1 MTIGE
6 IQLDLVINNTIGKQV
21 QDAADKAKKPAEAAF
36 SAVGEVI
43 SSAVSKPME
52 AAQASVKKSLDGIGK
67 QVEETKK
74 KFKGI
79 DNMSSKELHELN
91 PEFRK
96 SPKDIGETTMAWK
109 KSPELQ
115 QSGNQEN
122 AAADMGP
129 IFKAAEDPV
138 KRLRQKINNIQDEI
152 NIATKK
158 LQDQR
163 AIMASMSDEDMA
175 SGKFDAVNEKII
187 SIEGRL
193 IRLKDQADSAKAKL
207 DKALDSSAAAKKTA
221 DAVDA
226 AKNKVSEAAN
236 QQKAAL
242 EKPAAAAER
251 AHAKIGS
258 SASKAAKMVKSA
270 FKAATSG
277 IGSAFKKAGSAVG
290 KQLGGIQKK
299 AHGLSKSVKSA
310 FKSAFLM
317 AGLYAAFRGIKSL
330 IGGAVGQN
338 EEFAKSLNLIKANLL
353 TAFTPIMQVIQP
365 ALNTLAG
372 GFAAISKQIATATAG
387 MFGKT
392 YAQATAATK
401 KMQGVTDEA
410 KKASGTLAGIDELN
424 TLDSG
429 ASDQDNGTDLG
440 ALDTAKYDDA
450 AGFGAKVTDML
461 SKLAAGIGPAIAG
474 ILGKISGAA
483 PQFAVAA
490 ATVVKSLLSGFNSN
504 FSKISESG
512 ISILKSLLAGLESV
526 LPELG
531 PFVTN
536 VIDLMLQAFLTYAPS
551 LFSMGVTL
559 LGDVIRGLADRMP
572 ELIPM
577 AKEAIRTIMDALT
590 KNLPLILQSGI
601 DILLALI
608 EGISDMLPEL
618 IPAAIDCILTLV
630 QGLLDNLP
638 QIIQAAIDLIVALAF
653 GLIDALP
660 ILMEKAPDIIQALVD
675 GLLDAIPMLIDAAV
689 ELLMKLVDYLI
700 DNLDLILTTGPKIMM
715 KLADSLIG
723 AIPKLFDAAMK
734 IPKAIAKK
742 IIETDWLEVG
752 KDIIRGIGDGLMN
765 GVKSIGDTI
774 KKVAGGIV
782 DGFKNFFG
790 IHSPS
795 RLFRDEIGENLALGI
810 GEGFTEEMGTV
821 ERMMGR
827 AMPDLTAA
835 VQAPTL
841 GITSGTRAG
850 YATTPAVVSQPQAA
864 GTNDTRAAQVLEL
877 LTRILEA
884 IEGIDPQLILEGK
897 LVGRLLNPYIKE
909 DDRRRGNSVVRVV

>member
-36 SAVGEVI
+36 SAVGDVI

-52 AAQASVKKSLDGIGK
+52 AAQASIKKSLDGIDK
-67 QVEETKK
+67 RVDETKK

-79 DNMSSKELHELN
+79 DNMSDAELHDLN

-115 QSGNQEN
+115 SNPKKQAPKIEVEE
-122 AAADMGP
+122 
-129 IFKAAEDPV
+129 IFSV
-138 KRLRQKINNIQDEI
+138 
-152 NIATKK
+152 
-158 LQDQR
+158 
-163 AIMASMSDEDMA
+163 AS
-175 SGKFDAVNEKII
+175 DAVGLLNQKLDITYTKLYEQEAKLKQLATLWNEAVYSDGAGSEAAVKYNAQ
-187 SIEGRL
+187 IESTKEKL
-193 IRLKDQADSAKAKL
+193 VSLQQTALSTQAKL
-207 DKALDSSAAAKKTA
+207 DKALDSSAVADKTA
-221 DAVDA
+221 VAIKAAQEKAAASVKAAQEKAAAAV
-226 AKNKVSEAAN
+226 EAAN
-236 QQKAAL
+236 
-242 EKPAAAAER
+242 
-251 AHAKIGS
+251 AKIKAS
-258 SASKAAKMVKSA
+258 SNKTAQKVKSA

-290 KQLGGIQKK
+290 KQLSGIQKK

-483 PQFAVAA
+483 PQFAAAA
-490 ATVVKSLLSGFNSN
+490 ATVVKSLLSGFNGN
-504 FSKISESG
+504 FSKITESG
-512 ISILKSLLAGLESV
+512 ISILNSLLSGLESV

-590 KNLPLILQSGI
+590 KNLPIILQSGI
-601 DILLALI
+601 DILLALA

-700 DNLDLILTTGPKIMM
+700 DNIDLILTTGPKIIM

-821 ERMMGR
+821 ERTMSR

-835 VQAPTL
+835 VQAPAL
-841 GITSGTRAG
+841 GITSGARAG
-850 YATTPAVVSQPQAA
+850 YATTPAAVSQASTTGA
-864 GTNDTRAAQVLEL
+864 NDARAAQVLEL

>member
-1 MTIGE
+1 MTVGE

-36 SAVGEVI
+36 SSVGEVI

-52 AAQASVKKSLDGIGK
+52 AAQASIKKSMDGIDK
-67 QVEETKK
+67 RVEETKK

-79 DNMSSKELHELN
+79 DNMSDAELHNLN
-91 PEFRK
+91 PEFRR
-96 SPKDIGETTMAWK
+96 SSKDIGDTTMAWK
-109 KSPELQ
+109 KSPALQTAPEKPAPKIGETFSVASDAVGLLNQKLDITYAQLGEQESKLKQLAKQYAEVTAEKGDGSGAAKAIESQITAVQAKLVSLQ
-115 QSGNQEN
+115 QT
-122 AAADMGP
+122 AMGT
-129 IFKAAEDPV
+129 
-138 KRLRQKINNIQDEI
+138 Q
-152 NIATKK
+152 
-158 LQDQR
+158 
-163 AIMASMSDEDMA
+163 
-175 SGKFDAVNEKII
+175 
-187 SIEGRL
+187 
-193 IRLKDQADSAKAKL
+193 AKL
-207 DKALDSSAAAKKTA
+207 DKALDSSAAADKTA
-221 DAVDA
+221 AAIKAAQEKAAAAV
-226 AKNKVSEAAN
+226 EAAN
-236 QQKAAL
+236 
-242 EKPAAAAER
+242 
-251 AHAKIGS
+251 AKIKAS
-258 SASKAAKMVKSA
+258 SNKTAQKVKGVFKSIASG
-270 FKAATSG
+270 T
-277 IGSAFKKAGSAVG
+277 GSAFKKAGSAVG

-330 IGGAVGQN
+330 IGSAVGQN

-353 TAFTPIMQVIQP
+353 TAFTPIVQAVQP
-365 ALNTLAG
+365 ALNALAG

-387 MFGKT
+387 MFGQT

-401 KMQGVTDEA
+401 KMQTVTKEA

-429 ASDQDNGTDLG
+429 TADQDSGTDLG

-474 ILGKISGAA
+474 ILEKVAGAA
-483 PQFAVAA
+483 PQFAAAA

-504 FSKISESG
+504 FPKISESG

-675 GLLDAIPMLIDAAV
+675 GLIDAIPMLIDAAV

-700 DNLDLILTTGPKIMM
+700 NNLDLILTTGPKIMM
-715 KLADSLIG
+715 KLADSLIK
-723 AIPKLFDAAMK
+723 AIPKLFDAAKKM
-734 IPKAIAKK
+734 PKAIADK
-742 IIETDWLEVG
+742 IMETDWLGIG
-752 KDIIRGIGDGLMN
+752 KDIINGIKDGLVN
-765 GVKSIGDTI
+765 GVKNIGNTI
-774 KKVAGGIV
+774 KNVAGGIV

-835 VQAPTL
+835 VQAPAL
-841 GITSGTRAG
+841 SITGSARAG
-850 YATTPAVVSQPQAA
+850 YTAAPAVVSQPQTA
-864 GTNDTRAAQVLEL
+864 GANDTRAAQVLEL
-877 LTRILEA
+877 LMRILEA

-897 LVGRLLNPYIKE
+897 LVGRLLYPYFKE
-909 DDRRRGNSVVRVV
+909 EDRRRGGSVVKVV

>member
-52 AAQASVKKSLDGIGK
+52 AAQASIKKSMDGIDK
-67 QVEETKK
+67 RVEETKK

-79 DNMSSKELHELN
+79 DNMSDAELHGLN

-96 SPKDIGETTMAWK
+96 SSKEIGDTTMAWK
-109 KSPELQ
+109 KSPAQQATPEKPAPKIGEIFSVASDAVGLLNQKLDITYAQLGEQEAKLKQLAQQYAEVTAEKGDGSGAAKAIDSQITAVQAKLVSLQ
-115 QSGNQEN
+115 Q
-122 AAADMGP
+122 
-129 IFKAAEDPV
+129 
-138 KRLRQKINNIQDEI
+138 
-152 NIATKK
+152 T
-158 LQDQR
+158 
-163 AIMASMSDEDMA
+163 AI
-175 SGKFDAVNEKII
+175 GT
-187 SIEGRL
+187 
-193 IRLKDQADSAKAKL
+193 QAKL

>member
-1 MTIGE
+1 MTVGE

-52 AAQASVKKSLDGIGK
+52 AAQASIKKSMDGIDK
-67 QVEETKK
+67 RVEETKK
-74 KFKGI
+74 KFKSI
-79 DNMSSKELHELN
+79 DNMSDAELHDLN

-96 SPKDIGETTMAWK
+96 SSKDIGETTMAWK
-109 KSPELQ
+109 KSPALQAAPEKPAPKIGETFSVASDAVGLLNQKLDITYAQLGEQEAKLKQLAQQYAEVAAEKGDGSGAAKAIESQITAVQAKLVSLQ
-115 QSGNQEN
+115 QT
-122 AAADMGP
+122 AMGT
-129 IFKAAEDPV
+129 
-138 KRLRQKINNIQDEI
+138 Q
-152 NIATKK
+152 
-158 LQDQR
+158 
-163 AIMASMSDEDMA
+163 
-175 SGKFDAVNEKII
+175 
-187 SIEGRL
+187 
-193 IRLKDQADSAKAKL
+193 AKL
-207 DKALDSSAAAKKTA
+207 DKALDSSAAADKTA
-221 DAVDA
+221 VAIKAAQEKAAASVKAAQEKAAAAV
-226 AKNKVSEAAN
+226 EAAN
-236 QQKAAL
+236 
-242 EKPAAAAER
+242 
-251 AHAKIGS
+251 AKIKAS
-258 SASKAAKMVKSA
+258 SNKTAQKVKGV
-270 FKAATSG
+270 FKSIASG
-277 IGSAFKKAGSAVG
+277 IGGAFKKAGSAVG

-353 TAFTPIMQVIQP
+353 TAFTPIVQAVQP
-365 ALNTLAG
+365 ALNALAA
-372 GFAAISKQIATATAG
+372 GFAAISKQIAAATAG

-401 KMQGVTDEA
+401 KMQTVTKEA

-483 PQFAVAA
+483 PQFAAAA

-512 ISILKSLLAGLESV
+512 ISILKSLLSGLESV
-526 LPELG
+526 LPDLG

-590 KNLPLILQSGI
+590 KNLPTILQAGI
-601 DILLALI
+601 DILIALI

-675 GLLDAIPMLIDAAV
+675 GLIDAIPMLIDAAV

-821 ERMMGR
+821 ERTMSR

-835 VQAPTL
+835 VQAPAL
-841 GITSGTRAG
+841 GITSGARAG
-850 YATTPAVVSQPQAA
+850 YATTPAAVSQASTTGA
-864 GTNDTRAAQVLEL
+864 NDARAAQVLEL

>member
-207 DKALDSSAAAKKTA
+207 DKALDSSAAADKTA
-221 DAVDA
+221 VAIKAAQEKAAAAV
-226 AKNKVSEAAN
+226 EAAN
-236 QQKAAL
+236 
-242 EKPAAAAER
+242 
-251 AHAKIGS
+251 AKIKAS
-258 SASKAAKMVKSA
+258 SNKTAQKVKGV
-270 FKAATSG
+270 FKPIASG
-277 IGSAFKKAGSAVG
+277 IGGAFKKAGSAVG

-353 TAFTPIMQVIQP
+353 TAFTPIVQAVQP
-365 ALNTLAG
+365 ALNALAA

-387 MFGKT
+387 MFGQT

-401 KMQGVTDEA
+401 KMQTVTKEA

-461 SKLAAGIGPAIAG
+461 SNLAAGIGPAIAG

-483 PQFAVAA
+483 PQFAAAA

-512 ISILKSLLAGLESV
+512 ISILKSLLAGLKSV

>member
-52 AAQASVKKSLDGIGK
+52 AAQASIKKSLDGIDK
-67 QVEETKK
+67 RVDETKK

-79 DNMSSKELHELN
+79 DNMSDAELHDLN

-109 KSPELQ
+109 KSPALQTAPEKPAPKIGETFSVASDAVGLLNQKLDITYAQLGEQEAKLKQLAQQYAEVAAEKGDGSGAAKAIESQITAVQAKLVSLQ
-115 QSGNQEN
+115 QT
-122 AAADMGP
+122 AMGT
-129 IFKAAEDPV
+129 
-138 KRLRQKINNIQDEI
+138 Q
-152 NIATKK
+152 
-158 LQDQR
+158 
-163 AIMASMSDEDMA
+163 
-175 SGKFDAVNEKII
+175 
-187 SIEGRL
+187 
-193 IRLKDQADSAKAKL
+193 AKL
-207 DKALDSSAAAKKTA
+207 DKALDSSAAADKTA
-221 DAVDA
+221 VAIKAAQEKAAASVKAAQEKAAAAV
-226 AKNKVSEAAN
+226 EAAN
-236 QQKAAL
+236 
-242 EKPAAAAER
+242 
-251 AHAKIGS
+251 AKIKAS
-258 SASKAAKMVKSA
+258 SNKTAQKVKGV
-270 FKAATSG
+270 FKSIASG
-277 IGSAFKKAGSAVG
+277 IGGAFKKAGSAVG

-353 TAFTPIMQVIQP
+353 TAFTPIVQAVQP
-365 ALNTLAG
+365 ALNALAG

-387 MFGKT
+387 MFGQT

-401 KMQGVTDEA
+401 KMQTVTKEA

-483 PQFAVAA
+483 PQFAAAA
-490 ATVVKSLLSGFNSN
+490 ATVVKSLLSGFNGN
-504 FSKISESG
+504 FSKITESG
-512 ISILKSLLAGLESV
+512 ISILNSLLSGLESV

-590 KNLPLILQSGI
+590 KNLPIILQSGI
-601 DILLALI
+601 DILLALA

-638 QIIQAAIDLIVALAF
+638 DIIQAAIDLIMALAF

-660 ILMEKAPDIIQALVD
+660 ILLEKAPDIIQALVD
-675 GLLDAIPMLIDAAV
+675 GLIDAIPMLVDAAV
-689 ELLMKLVDYLI
+689 KLLMKLVDFVI
-700 DNLDLILTTGPKIMM
+700 NNLDMIFTLGPKIMI
-715 KLADSLIG
+715 KLADSLVK
-723 AIPKLFDAAMK
+723 AIPKLFDAAKKMPTAIVNK
-734 IPKAIAKK
+734 IK
-742 IIETDWLEVG
+742 ETDWLEVG
-752 KDIIRGIGDGLMN
+752 KNIIKGIGDGLLN
-765 GVKSIGDTI
+765 GVKNIAGTI
-774 KKVAGGIV
+774 KDAATGLI
-782 DGFKNFFG
+782 DGFKGFLG

-795 RLFRDEIGENLALGI
+795 KVFADIIGKNMALGI
-810 GEGFTEEMGTV
+810 GEGFTDEMGAV
-821 ERMMGR
+821 ESMMGK
-827 AMPDLTAA
+827 AVPDLTAA
-835 VQAPTL
+835 VQAPSL
-841 GITSGTRAG
+841 GITSGARAG
-850 YATTPAVVSQPQAA
+850 YATAPAAVQQPQTGGA
-864 GTNDTRAAQVLEL
+864 NDTRAAQVLEL
-877 LTRILEA
+877 LMRILEA
-884 IEGIDPQLILEGK
+884 IEGIDPQLILDGTTF
-897 LVGRLLNPYIKE
+897 GRLINPYIKK
-909 DDRRRGNSVVRVV
+909 DDRRKGNPVVRVV

>member
-1 MTIGE
+1 
-6 IQLDLVINNTIGKQV
+6 
-21 QDAADKAKKPAEAAF
+21 
-36 SAVGEVI
+36 
-43 SSAVSKPME
+43 
-52 AAQASVKKSLDGIGK
+52 
-67 QVEETKK
+67 
-74 KFKGI
+74 
-79 DNMSSKELHELN
+79 
-91 PEFRK
+91 
-96 SPKDIGETTMAWK
+96 
-109 KSPELQ
+109 
-115 QSGNQEN
+115 
-122 AAADMGP
+122 
-129 IFKAAEDPV
+129 
-138 KRLRQKINNIQDEI
+138 
-152 NIATKK
+152 
-158 LQDQR
+158 
-163 AIMASMSDEDMA
+163 
-175 SGKFDAVNEKII
+175 
-187 SIEGRL
+187 
-193 IRLKDQADSAKAKL
+193 
-207 DKALDSSAAAKKTA
+207 
-221 DAVDA
+221 
-226 AKNKVSEAAN
+226 
-236 QQKAAL
+236 
-242 EKPAAAAER
+242 
-251 AHAKIGS
+251 
-258 SASKAAKMVKSA
+258 
-270 FKAATSG
+270 
-277 IGSAFKKAGSAVG
+277 
-290 KQLGGIQKK
+290 
-299 AHGLSKSVKSA
+299 
-310 FKSAFLM
+310 
-317 AGLYAAFRGIKSL
+317 
-330 IGGAVGQN
+330 
-338 EEFAKSLNLIKANLL
+338 
-353 TAFTPIMQVIQP
+353 
-365 ALNTLAG
+365 
-372 GFAAISKQIATATAG
+372 
-387 MFGKT
+387 
-392 YAQATAATK
+392 
-401 KMQGVTDEA
+401 
-410 KKASGTLAGIDELN
+410 
-424 TLDSG
+424 
-429 ASDQDNGTDLG
+429 
-440 ALDTAKYDDA
+440 
-450 AGFGAKVTDML
+450 
-461 SKLAAGIGPAIAG
+461 
-474 ILGKISGAA
+474 
-483 PQFAVAA
+483 
-490 ATVVKSLLSGFNSN
+490 
-504 FSKISESG
+504 
-512 ISILKSLLAGLESV
+512 
-526 LPELG
+526 
-531 PFVTN
+531 
-536 VIDLMLQAFLTYAPS
+536 
-551 LFSMGVTL
+551 
-559 LGDVIRGLADRMP
+559 
-572 ELIPM
+572 
-577 AKEAIRTIMDALT
+577 
-590 KNLPLILQSGI
+590 
-601 DILLALI
+601 
-608 EGISDMLPEL
+608 MLPEL

>member
-207 DKALDSSAAAKKTA
+207 DKALDSSAAADKTA
-221 DAVDA
+221 VAIKAAQEKAAAAV
-226 AKNKVSEAAN
+226 EAAN
-236 QQKAAL
+236 
-242 EKPAAAAER
+242 
-251 AHAKIGS
+251 AKIKAS
-258 SASKAAKMVKSA
+258 SNKTAQKVKGV
-270 FKAATSG
+270 FKPIASG
-277 IGSAFKKAGSAVG
+277 IGGAFKKAGSAVG

-353 TAFTPIMQVIQP
+353 TAFTPIVQAVQP
-365 ALNTLAG
+365 ALNALAA

-387 MFGKT
+387 MFGQT

-401 KMQGVTDEA
+401 KMQTVTKEA

-483 PQFAVAA
+483 PQFAAAA

-512 ISILKSLLAGLESV
+512 ISILKSLLSGLESV

-590 KNLPLILQSGI
+590 KNLPTILQAGI
-601 DILLALI
+601 DILIALI

-700 DNLDLILTTGPKIMM
+700 DNIDLILTTGPKIIM

-765 GVKSIGDTI
+765 GVKSIGGTI

>member
-1 MTIGE
+1 MPIGE

-52 AAQASVKKSLDGIGK
+52 AAQASIKKSLDGIDK
-67 QVEETKK
+67 RVDETKK

-79 DNMSSKELHELN
+79 DNMSDAELHDLN

-109 KSPELQ
+109 KSPALQTAPEKPAPKIGETFSVASDAVGLLNQKLDITYAQLGEQEAKLKQLAQQYAEVAAEKGDGSGAAKAIESQITAVQAKLVSLQ
-115 QSGNQEN
+115 QT
-122 AAADMGP
+122 AMGT
-129 IFKAAEDPV
+129 
-138 KRLRQKINNIQDEI
+138 Q
-152 NIATKK
+152 
-158 LQDQR
+158 
-163 AIMASMSDEDMA
+163 
-175 SGKFDAVNEKII
+175 
-187 SIEGRL
+187 
-193 IRLKDQADSAKAKL
+193 AKL
-207 DKALDSSAAAKKTA
+207 DKALDSSAAADKTA
-221 DAVDA
+221 VAIKAAQEKAAASVKAAQEKAAAAV
-226 AKNKVSEAAN
+226 EAAN
-236 QQKAAL
+236 
-242 EKPAAAAER
+242 
-251 AHAKIGS
+251 AKIKAS
-258 SASKAAKMVKSA
+258 SNKTAQKVKGV
-270 FKAATSG
+270 FKSIASG
-277 IGSAFKKAGSAVG
+277 IGGAFKKAGSAVG

-353 TAFTPIMQVIQP
+353 TAFTPIVQAVQP
-365 ALNTLAG
+365 ALNALAA
-372 GFAAISKQIATATAG
+372 GFAAISKQIAAATAG

-401 KMQGVTDEA
+401 KMQTVTKEA

-483 PQFAVAA
+483 PQFAAAA

-512 ISILKSLLAGLESV
+512 ISILKSLLSGLESV

-590 KNLPLILQSGI
+590 KNLPTILQAGI
-601 DILLALI
+601 DILIALI

-700 DNLDLILTTGPKIMM
+700 DNIDLILTTGPKIIM

-765 GVKSIGDTI
+765 GVKSIGGTI

-850 YATTPAVVSQPQAA
+850 YATTPAAVSQAPTTGA
-864 GTNDTRAAQVLEL
+864 NDARAAQVLEL

-884 IEGIDPQLILEGK
+884 IEGIDPQLILDGTTF
-897 LVGRLLNPYIKE
+897 GRLINPYIKK
-909 DDRRRGNSVVRVV
+909 DDRRKGNPVVRVV

>member
-52 AAQASVKKSLDGIGK
+52 AAQASIKKSLDGIDK
-67 QVEETKK
+67 RVDETKK

-79 DNMSSKELHELN
+79 DNMSDAELHDLN

-109 KSPELQ
+109 KSPALQTAPEKPAPKIGETFSVASDAVGLLNQKLDITYAQLGEQEAKLKQLAQQYAEVAAEKGDGSGAAKAIESQITAVQAKLVSLQ
-115 QSGNQEN
+115 QT
-122 AAADMGP
+122 AMGT
-129 IFKAAEDPV
+129 
-138 KRLRQKINNIQDEI
+138 Q
-152 NIATKK
+152 
-158 LQDQR
+158 
-163 AIMASMSDEDMA
+163 
-175 SGKFDAVNEKII
+175 
-187 SIEGRL
+187 
-193 IRLKDQADSAKAKL
+193 AKL
-207 DKALDSSAAAKKTA
+207 DKALDSSAAADKTA
-221 DAVDA
+221 VAIKAAQEKAAASVKAAQEKAAAAV
-226 AKNKVSEAAN
+226 EAAN
-236 QQKAAL
+236 
-242 EKPAAAAER
+242 
-251 AHAKIGS
+251 AKIKAS
-258 SASKAAKMVKSA
+258 SNKTAQKVKGV
-270 FKAATSG
+270 FKSIASG
-277 IGSAFKKAGSAVG
+277 IGGAFKKAGSAVG

-353 TAFTPIMQVIQP
+353 TAFTPIVQAVQP
-365 ALNTLAG
+365 ALNALAA
-372 GFAAISKQIATATAG
+372 GFAAISKQIAAATAG

-401 KMQGVTDEA
+401 KMQTVTKEA

-483 PQFAVAA
+483 PQFAAAA

-512 ISILKSLLAGLESV
+512 ISILKSLLSGLESV

-590 KNLPLILQSGI
+590 KNLPTILQAGI
-601 DILLALI
+601 DILIALI

-700 DNLDLILTTGPKIMM
+700 DNIDLILTTGPKIIM

-821 ERMMGR
+821 ERTMSR

-835 VQAPTL
+835 VQAPAL
-841 GITSGTRAG
+841 GITSGARAG
-850 YATTPAVVSQPQAA
+850 YATTPAAVSQASTTGA
-864 GTNDTRAAQVLEL
+864 NDARAAQVLEL

>member
-52 AAQASVKKSLDGIGK
+52 AAQASIKKSLDGIDK
-67 QVEETKK
+67 RVDETKK

-79 DNMSSKELHELN
+79 DNMSDAELHDLN

-109 KSPELQ
+109 KSPALQTAPEKPAPKIGETFSVASDAVGLLNQKLDITYAQLGEQEAKLKQLAQQYAEVAAEKGDGSGAAKAIESQITAVQAKLVSLQ
-115 QSGNQEN
+115 QT
-122 AAADMGP
+122 AMGT
-129 IFKAAEDPV
+129 
-138 KRLRQKINNIQDEI
+138 Q
-152 NIATKK
+152 
-158 LQDQR
+158 
-163 AIMASMSDEDMA
+163 
-175 SGKFDAVNEKII
+175 
-187 SIEGRL
+187 
-193 IRLKDQADSAKAKL
+193 AKL
-207 DKALDSSAAAKKTA
+207 DKALDSSAAADKTA
-221 DAVDA
+221 VAIKAAQEKAAASVKAAQEKAAAAV
-226 AKNKVSEAAN
+226 EAAN
-236 QQKAAL
+236 
-242 EKPAAAAER
+242 
-251 AHAKIGS
+251 AKIKAS
-258 SASKAAKMVKSA
+258 SNKTAQKVKGV
-270 FKAATSG
+270 FKSIASG
-277 IGSAFKKAGSAVG
+277 IGGAFKKAGSAVG

-353 TAFTPIMQVIQP
+353 TAFTPIVQAVQP
-365 ALNTLAG
+365 ALNALAA
-372 GFAAISKQIATATAG
+372 GFAAISKQIAAATAG

-401 KMQGVTDEA
+401 KMQTVTKEA

-483 PQFAVAA
+483 PQFAAAA

-512 ISILKSLLAGLESV
+512 ISILKSLLSGLESV

-577 AKEAIRTIMDALT
+577 AKEAIRTIMGALT
-590 KNLPLILQSGI
+590 KNLPTILQAGI
-601 DILLALI
+601 DILIALI

-700 DNLDLILTTGPKIMM
+700 DNIDLILTTGPKIIM

-765 GVKSIGDTI
+765 GVKSIGGTI

-850 YATTPAVVSQPQAA
+850 YATTPAAVSQAPTTGA
-864 GTNDTRAAQVLEL
+864 NDARAAQVLEL

-884 IEGIDPQLILEGK
+884 IEGIDPQLILDGTTF
-897 LVGRLLNPYIKE
+897 GRLINPYIKK
-909 DDRRRGNSVVRVV
+909 DDRRKGNPVVRVV

>member
-1 MTIGE
+1 MTVGE

-36 SAVGEVI
+36 SSVGEVI

-52 AAQASVKKSLDGIGK
+52 AAQASIKKSMDGIDK
-67 QVEETKK
+67 RVEETKK

-79 DNMSSKELHELN
+79 DNMSDAELHNLN
-91 PEFRK
+91 PEFRR
-96 SPKDIGETTMAWK
+96 SSKDIGDTTMAWK
-109 KSPELQ
+109 KSPALQTAPEKPAPKIGETFSVASDAVGLLNQKLDITYAQLGEQEAKLKQLAQQYAEVAAEKGDGSGAAKTIESQITAVQAKLVSLQ
-115 QSGNQEN
+115 QT
-122 AAADMGP
+122 AMGT
-129 IFKAAEDPV
+129 
-138 KRLRQKINNIQDEI
+138 Q
-152 NIATKK
+152 
-158 LQDQR
+158 
-163 AIMASMSDEDMA
+163 
-175 SGKFDAVNEKII
+175 
-187 SIEGRL
+187 
-193 IRLKDQADSAKAKL
+193 AKL
-207 DKALDSSAAAKKTA
+207 DKALDGSAAADKTA
-221 DAVDA
+221 AAIKAAQDKAAASVKAAQDKAAAAV
-226 AKNKVSEAAN
+226 EAAN
-236 QQKAAL
+236 
-242 EKPAAAAER
+242 
-251 AHAKIGS
+251 AKIKAS
-258 SASKAAKMVKSA
+258 SSKTAQKVKGV
-270 FKAATSG
+270 FKSIASG
-277 IGSAFKKAGSAVG
+277 IGGTFKKAGSAVG

-299 AHGLSKSVKSA
+299 ASGLSKSVKSA

-353 TAFTPIMQVIQP
+353 TAFTPIVQAVQP
-365 ALNTLAG
+365 ALNALAG
-372 GFAAISKQIATATAG
+372 GFAAISKQIATVTAG
-387 MFGKT
+387 MFGQT

-401 KMQGVTDEA
+401 KMQGVTKEA

-429 ASDQDNGTDLG
+429 TADQDSGTDLG

-474 ILGKISGAA
+474 ILEKVAGAA
-483 PQFAVAA
+483 PQFAAAA

-526 LPELG
+526 LPDLG

-551 LFSMGVTL
+551 LFLMGVTL

-675 GLLDAIPMLIDAAV
+675 GLIDAIPMLIDAAV

-700 DNLDLILTTGPKIMM
+700 NNLDLILTTGPKIMM
-715 KLADSLIG
+715 KLADSLID

-752 KDIIRGIGDGLMN
+752 KDIIRGIGDGLVN
-765 GVKSIGDTI
+765 GVKSIGSTI
-774 KKVAGGIV
+774 KNVAGGIV

-810 GEGFTEEMGTV
+810 GEGFTEEMGAV

-835 VQAPTL
+835 VQAPAL
-841 GITSGTRAG
+841 GITGSTRAG
-850 YATTPAVVSQPQAA
+850 YTAAPAVVSQPQTA
-864 GTNDTRAAQVLEL
+864 GANDTRAAQVLEL

-884 IEGIDPQLILEGK
+884 IEGIDPQLILDGTTF
-897 LVGRLLNPYIKE
+897 GRLINPYIKK
-909 DDRRRGNSVVRVV
+909 DDRRKGNSVVRVV

>member
-207 DKALDSSAAAKKTA
+207 DKALDSSAAADKTA
-221 DAVDA
+221 VAIKAAQEKAAAAV
-226 AKNKVSEAAN
+226 EAAN
-236 QQKAAL
+236 
-242 EKPAAAAER
+242 
-251 AHAKIGS
+251 AKIKAS
-258 SASKAAKMVKSA
+258 SNKTAQKVKGV
-270 FKAATSG
+270 FKPIASG

-461 SKLAAGIGPAIAG
+461 SNLAAGIGPAIAG

-483 PQFAVAA
+483 PQFAAAA

-512 ISILKSLLAGLESV
+512 ISILKSLLAGLKSV

>member
-52 AAQASVKKSLDGIGK
+52 AAQASIKKSLDGIDK
-67 QVEETKK
+67 RVDETKK

-79 DNMSSKELHELN
+79 DNMSDAELHDLN

-109 KSPELQ
+109 KSPALQTAPEKPAPKIGETFSVASDAVGLLNQKLDITYAQLGEQEAKLKQLAQQYAEVAAEKGDGSGAAKAIESQITAVQAKLVSLQ
-115 QSGNQEN
+115 QT
-122 AAADMGP
+122 AMGT
-129 IFKAAEDPV
+129 
-138 KRLRQKINNIQDEI
+138 Q
-152 NIATKK
+152 
-158 LQDQR
+158 
-163 AIMASMSDEDMA
+163 
-175 SGKFDAVNEKII
+175 
-187 SIEGRL
+187 
-193 IRLKDQADSAKAKL
+193 AKL
-207 DKALDSSAAAKKTA
+207 DKALDSSAAADKTA
-221 DAVDA
+221 VAIKAAQEKAAASVKAAQEKAAAAV
-226 AKNKVSEAAN
+226 EAAN
-236 QQKAAL
+236 
-242 EKPAAAAER
+242 
-251 AHAKIGS
+251 AKIKAS
-258 SASKAAKMVKSA
+258 SNKTAQKVKGV
-270 FKAATSG
+270 FKSIASG
-277 IGSAFKKAGSAVG
+277 IGGAFKKAGSAVG

-353 TAFTPIMQVIQP
+353 TAFTPIVQAVQP
-365 ALNTLAG
+365 ALNALAA
-372 GFAAISKQIATATAG
+372 GFAAISKQIAAATAG

-401 KMQGVTDEA
+401 KMQTVTKEA

-483 PQFAVAA
+483 PQFAAAA

-512 ISILKSLLAGLESV
+512 ISILKSLLSGLESV
-526 LPELG
+526 LPEPGL
-531 PFVTN
+531 FVTN

-590 KNLPLILQSGI
+590 KNLPTILQAGI
-601 DILLALI
+601 DILIALI

-700 DNLDLILTTGPKIMM
+700 DNIDLILTTGPKIIM

-765 GVKSIGDTI
+765 GVKSIGGTI

-841 GITSGTRAG
+841 GSQRHQSRIRHDARGRLAGADYRSERCPSRAG
-850 YATTPAVVSQPQAA
+850 A
-864 GTNDTRAAQVLEL
+864 GASDADTR
-877 LTRILEA
+877 
-884 IEGIDPQLILEGK
+884 G
-897 LVGRLLNPYIKE
+897 
-909 DDRRRGNSVVRVV
+909 DRRHRSAADFGRYDIRPLD

>member
-1 MTIGE
+1 MTVGE
-6 IQLDLVINNTIGKQV
+6 IQLDLVISNTIGKQV
-21 QDAADKAKKPAEAAF
+21 KDAADKAKKPADAAF
-36 SAVGEVI
+36 SDVGEVI

-52 AAQASVKKSLDGIGK
+52 AAQASIKKSMDGIDK
-67 QVEETKK
+67 RVEETKK

-79 DNMSSKELHELN
+79 DNMSDAELHDLN
-91 PEFRK
+91 PEFRR
-96 SPKDIGETTMAWK
+96 SSKDIGDTTMAWK
-109 KSPELQ
+109 KSPALQTAPEKPAPKIGETFSVASDAVGLLNQKLDITYAQLGEQEAKLKQLAKQYAEVEAEKGYGSGATKAIESQITAVQAKLVSLQ
-115 QSGNQEN
+115 QT
-122 AAADMGP
+122 AMGT
-129 IFKAAEDPV
+129 
-138 KRLRQKINNIQDEI
+138 Q
-152 NIATKK
+152 
-158 LQDQR
+158 
-163 AIMASMSDEDMA
+163 
-175 SGKFDAVNEKII
+175 
-187 SIEGRL
+187 
-193 IRLKDQADSAKAKL
+193 AKL
-207 DKALDSSAAAKKTA
+207 NKALDSSAAADKTA
-221 DAVDA
+221 VAIKAAQEKAAASVKAAQEKAAAAV
-226 AKNKVSEAAN
+226 EAAN
-236 QQKAAL
+236 
-242 EKPAAAAER
+242 
-251 AHAKIGS
+251 AKIKAS
-258 SASKAAKMVKSA
+258 SNKTAQKVKGV
-270 FKAATSG
+270 FKSIASG
-277 IGSAFKKAGSAVG
+277 IGGAFKKAGSAVG

-353 TAFTPIMQVIQP
+353 TAFTPIVQAVQP
-365 ALNTLAG
+365 ALNALAA

-401 KMQGVTDEA
+401 KMQTVTKEA

-483 PQFAVAA
+483 PQFAAAA

-512 ISILKSLLAGLESV
+512 ISILKSLLSGLESV
-526 LPELG
+526 LPDLG

-675 GLLDAIPMLIDAAV
+675 GLIDAIPMLIDAAV

-821 ERMMGR
+821 ERTMSR

-835 VQAPTL
+835 VQAPAL
-841 GITSGTRAG
+841 GITSGARAG
-850 YATTPAVVSQPQAA
+850 YATTPAAVSQASTTGA
-864 GTNDTRAAQVLEL
+864 NDARAAQVLEL

>member
-52 AAQASVKKSLDGIGK
+52 AAQASIKKSLDGIDK
-67 QVEETKK
+67 RVDETKK

-79 DNMSSKELHELN
+79 DNMSDAELHDLN

-109 KSPELQ
+109 KSPALQTAPEKPAPKIGETFSVASDAVGLLNQKLDITYAQLGEQEAKLKQLAQQYAEVAAEKGDGSGAAKAIESQITAVQAKLVSLQ
-115 QSGNQEN
+115 QT
-122 AAADMGP
+122 AMGT
-129 IFKAAEDPV
+129 
-138 KRLRQKINNIQDEI
+138 Q
-152 NIATKK
+152 
-158 LQDQR
+158 
-163 AIMASMSDEDMA
+163 
-175 SGKFDAVNEKII
+175 
-187 SIEGRL
+187 
-193 IRLKDQADSAKAKL
+193 AKL
-207 DKALDSSAAAKKTA
+207 DKALDSSAAADKTA
-221 DAVDA
+221 VAIKAAQEKAAASVKAAQEKAAAAV
-226 AKNKVSEAAN
+226 EAAN
-236 QQKAAL
+236 
-242 EKPAAAAER
+242 
-251 AHAKIGS
+251 AKIKAS
-258 SASKAAKMVKSA
+258 SNKTAQKVKGV
-270 FKAATSG
+270 FKSIASG
-277 IGSAFKKAGSAVG
+277 IGGAFKKAGSAVG

-353 TAFTPIMQVIQP
+353 TAFTPIVQAVQP
-365 ALNTLAG
+365 ALNALAA
-372 GFAAISKQIATATAG
+372 GFAAISKQIAAATAG

-401 KMQGVTDEA
+401 KMQTVTKEA

-483 PQFAVAA
+483 PQFAAAA

-512 ISILKSLLAGLESV
+512 ISILKSLLSGLESV

-590 KNLPLILQSGI
+590 KNLPTILQAGI
-601 DILLALI
+601 DILIALI

-700 DNLDLILTTGPKIMM
+700 DNIDLILTTGPKIIM

-765 GVKSIGDTI
+765 GVKSIGGTI

-850 YATTPAVVSQPQAA
+850 YATTPAAVSQAPTTGA
-864 GTNDTRAAQVLEL
+864 NDARAAQVLEL

-884 IEGIDPQLILEGK
+884 IEGIDPQLILDGTTF
-897 LVGRLLNPYIKE
+897 GRLINPYIKK
-909 DDRRRGNSVVRVV
+909 DDRRKGNPVVRVV

>member
-52 AAQASVKKSLDGIGK
+52 AAQASIKKSLDGIDK
-67 QVEETKK
+67 RVDETKK

-79 DNMSSKELHELN
+79 DNMSDAELHDLN

-109 KSPELQ
+109 KSPALQTAPEKPAPKIGETFSVASDAVGLLNQKLDITYAQLGEQEAKLKQLAQQYAEVAAEKGDGSGAAKAIESQITAVQAKLVSLQ
-115 QSGNQEN
+115 QT
-122 AAADMGP
+122 AMGT
-129 IFKAAEDPV
+129 
-138 KRLRQKINNIQDEI
+138 Q
-152 NIATKK
+152 
-158 LQDQR
+158 
-163 AIMASMSDEDMA
+163 
-175 SGKFDAVNEKII
+175 
-187 SIEGRL
+187 
-193 IRLKDQADSAKAKL
+193 AKL
-207 DKALDSSAAAKKTA
+207 DKALDSSAAADKTA
-221 DAVDA
+221 VAIKAAQEKAAASVKAAQEKAAAAV
-226 AKNKVSEAAN
+226 EAAN
-236 QQKAAL
+236 
-242 EKPAAAAER
+242 
-251 AHAKIGS
+251 AKIKAS
-258 SASKAAKMVKSA
+258 SNKTAQKVKGV
-270 FKAATSG
+270 FKSIASG
-277 IGSAFKKAGSAVG
+277 IGGAFKKAGSAVG

-353 TAFTPIMQVIQP
+353 TAFTPIVQAVQP
-365 ALNTLAG
+365 ALNALAA
-372 GFAAISKQIATATAG
+372 GFAAISKQIAAATAG

-401 KMQGVTDEA
+401 KMQTVTKEA

-483 PQFAVAA
+483 PQFAAAA

-512 ISILKSLLAGLESV
+512 ISILKSLLSGLESV
-526 LPELG
+526 LPEPGL
-531 PFVTN
+531 FVTN

-590 KNLPLILQSGI
+590 KNLPTILQAGI
-601 DILLALI
+601 DILIALI

-700 DNLDLILTTGPKIMM
+700 DNIDLILTTGPKIIM

-765 GVKSIGDTI
+765 GVKSIGGTI

-841 GITSGTRAG
+841 GIKA
-850 YATTPAVVSQPQAA
+850 APEQDTPRRPRPS
-864 GTNDTRAAQVLEL
+864 
-877 LTRILEA
+877 
-884 IEGIDPQLILEGK
+884 
-897 LVGRLLNPYIKE
+897 
-909 DDRRRGNSVVRVV
+909 RRRRLPERTMPEPRRCWSF

>member
-52 AAQASVKKSLDGIGK
+52 AAQASIKKSLDGIDK
-67 QVEETKK
+67 RVDETKK

-79 DNMSSKELHELN
+79 DNMSDAELHDLN

-109 KSPELQ
+109 KSPALQTAPEKPAPKIGETFSVASDAVGLLNQKLDITYAQLGEQEAKLKQLAQQYAEVAAEKGDGSGAAKAIESQITAVQAKLVSLQ
-115 QSGNQEN
+115 QT
-122 AAADMGP
+122 AMGT
-129 IFKAAEDPV
+129 
-138 KRLRQKINNIQDEI
+138 Q
-152 NIATKK
+152 
-158 LQDQR
+158 
-163 AIMASMSDEDMA
+163 
-175 SGKFDAVNEKII
+175 
-187 SIEGRL
+187 
-193 IRLKDQADSAKAKL
+193 AKL
-207 DKALDSSAAAKKTA
+207 DKALDSSAAADKTA
-221 DAVDA
+221 VAIKAAQEKAAASVKAAQEKAAAAV
-226 AKNKVSEAAN
+226 EAAN
-236 QQKAAL
+236 
-242 EKPAAAAER
+242 
-251 AHAKIGS
+251 AKIKAS
-258 SASKAAKMVKSA
+258 SNKTAQKVKGV
-270 FKAATSG
+270 FKSIASG
-277 IGSAFKKAGSAVG
+277 IGGAFKKAGSAVG

-353 TAFTPIMQVIQP
+353 TAFTPIVQAVQP
-365 ALNTLAG
+365 ALNALAA
-372 GFAAISKQIATATAG
+372 GFAAISKQIAAATAG

-401 KMQGVTDEA
+401 KMQTVTKEA

-461 SKLAAGIGPAIAG
+461 SNLAAGIGPAIAG

-483 PQFAVAA
+483 PQFAAAA

-512 ISILKSLLAGLESV
+512 ISILKSLLSGLESV
-526 LPELG
+526 LPDLG

-675 GLLDAIPMLIDAAV
+675 GLIDAIPMLIDAAV

-821 ERMMGR
+821 ERTMSR

-835 VQAPTL
+835 VQAPAL
-841 GITSGTRAG
+841 GITSGARAG
-850 YATTPAVVSQPQAA
+850 YATTPAAVSQASTTGA
-864 GTNDTRAAQVLEL
+864 NDARAAQVLEL

>member
-52 AAQASVKKSLDGIGK
+52 AAQASIKKSLDGIDK
-67 QVEETKK
+67 RVDETKK

-79 DNMSSKELHELN
+79 DNMSDAELHDLN

-109 KSPELQ
+109 KSPALQTAPEKPAPKIGETFSVASDAVGLLNQKLDITYAQLGEQEAKLKQLAQQYAEVAAEKGDGSGAAKAIESQITAVQAKLVSLQ
-115 QSGNQEN
+115 QT
-122 AAADMGP
+122 AMGT
-129 IFKAAEDPV
+129 
-138 KRLRQKINNIQDEI
+138 Q
-152 NIATKK
+152 
-158 LQDQR
+158 
-163 AIMASMSDEDMA
+163 
-175 SGKFDAVNEKII
+175 
-187 SIEGRL
+187 
-193 IRLKDQADSAKAKL
+193 AKL
-207 DKALDSSAAAKKTA
+207 DKALDSSAAADKTA
-221 DAVDA
+221 VAI
-226 AKNKVSEAAN
+226 
-236 QQKAAL
+236 KAAQ
-242 EKPAAAAER
+242 EKAAASVKAAQEKAAAAAE
-251 AHAKIGS
+251 AANAKIKAS
-258 SASKAAKMVKSA
+258 SNKTAQKVKGV
-270 FKAATSG
+270 FKSIASG
-277 IGSAFKKAGSAVG
+277 IGGAFKKAGSAVG

-353 TAFTPIMQVIQP
+353 TAFTPIVQAVQP
-365 ALNTLAG
+365 ALNALAA
-372 GFAAISKQIATATAG
+372 GFAAISKQIAAATAG

-401 KMQGVTDEA
+401 KMQTVTKEA

-483 PQFAVAA
+483 PQFAAAA

-504 FSKISESG
+504 FSKISKSG
-512 ISILKSLLAGLESV
+512 ISILKSLLSGLESV

-590 KNLPLILQSGI
+590 KNLPTILQAGI
-601 DILLALI
+601 DILIALI

-700 DNLDLILTTGPKIMM
+700 DNIDLILTTGPKIIM

-765 GVKSIGDTI
+765 GVKSIGGTI

-850 YATTPAVVSQPQAA
+850 YATTPAAVSQAPTTGA
-864 GTNDTRAAQVLEL
+864 NDARAAQVLEL

-884 IEGIDPQLILEGK
+884 IEGIDPQLILDGTTF
-897 LVGRLLNPYIKE
+897 GRLINPYIKK
-909 DDRRRGNSVVRVV
+909 DDRRKGNPVVRVV

>member
-52 AAQASVKKSLDGIGK
+52 AAQASIKKSMDGIDK
-67 QVEETKK
+67 RVEETKK

-79 DNMSSKELHELN
+79 DNMSDAELHGLN

-115 QSGNQEN
+115 SNPKKQAPKIEVEE
-122 AAADMGP
+122 
-129 IFKAAEDPV
+129 IFSV
-138 KRLRQKINNIQDEI
+138 
-152 NIATKK
+152 
-158 LQDQR
+158 
-163 AIMASMSDEDMA
+163 AS
-175 SGKFDAVNEKII
+175 DAVGLLNQKLDITYTKLYEQEAKLKQLATLWNEAVYSDGAGSEAAVKYNAQ
-187 SIEGRL
+187 IESTKEKL
-193 IRLKDQADSAKAKL
+193 VSLQQTALSTQAKL
-207 DKALDSSAAAKKTA
+207 DKALDSSAVADKTA
-221 DAVDA
+221 VAIKAAQEKAAASVKAAQEKAAAAV
-226 AKNKVSEAAN
+226 EAAN
-236 QQKAAL
+236 
-242 EKPAAAAER
+242 
-251 AHAKIGS
+251 AKIKAS
-258 SASKAAKMVKSA
+258 SNKTAQKVKSA

-290 KQLGGIQKK
+290 KQLSGIQKK

-483 PQFAVAA
+483 PQFAAAA
-490 ATVVKSLLSGFNSN
+490 ATVVKSLLSGFNGN
-504 FSKISESG
+504 FSKITESG
-512 ISILKSLLAGLESV
+512 ISILNSLLSGLESV

-590 KNLPLILQSGI
+590 KNLPIILQSGI
-601 DILLALI
+601 DILLALA

-638 QIIQAAIDLIVALAF
+638 DIIQAAIDLIMALAF

-660 ILMEKAPDIIQALVD
+660 ILLEKAPDIIQALVD
-675 GLLDAIPMLIDAAV
+675 GLIDAIPMLVDAAV
-689 ELLMKLVDYLI
+689 KLLMKLVDFVI
-700 DNLDLILTTGPKIMM
+700 NNLDMIFTLGPKIMI
-715 KLADSLIG
+715 KLADSLVK
-723 AIPKLFDAAMK
+723 AIPKLFDAAKKMPTAIVNK
-734 IPKAIAKK
+734 IK
-742 IIETDWLEVG
+742 ETDWLEVG
-752 KDIIRGIGDGLMN
+752 KNIIKGIGDGLLN
-765 GVKSIGDTI
+765 GVKNIAGTI
-774 KKVAGGIV
+774 KDAATGLI
-782 DGFKNFFG
+782 DGFKGFLG

-795 RLFRDEIGENLALGI
+795 KVFADIIGKNMALGI
-810 GEGFTEEMGTV
+810 GEGFTDEMGAV
-821 ERMMGR
+821 ESMMGK
-827 AMPDLTAA
+827 AVPDLTAA
-835 VQAPTL
+835 VQAPSL
-841 GITSGTRAG
+841 GITSGARAG
-850 YATTPAVVSQPQAA
+850 YATAPAAVQQPQTGGA
-864 GTNDTRAAQVLEL
+864 NDTRAAQVLEL
-877 LTRILEA
+877 LMRILEE
-884 IEGIDPQLILEGK
+884 IEGIDPQLILDGTTF
-897 LVGRLLNPYIKE
+897 GRLINPYIKK
-909 DDRRRGNSVVRVV
+909 DDRRKGNPVVRVV

>member
-52 AAQASVKKSLDGIGK
+52 AAQASIKKSLDGIDK
-67 QVEETKK
+67 RVDETKK

-79 DNMSSKELHELN
+79 DNMSDAELHDLN

-109 KSPELQ
+109 KSPALQTAPEKPAPKIGETFSVASDAVGLLNQKLDITYAQLGEQEAKLKQLAQQYTEVAAEKGDGSGAAKAIESQITAVQAKLVSLQ
-115 QSGNQEN
+115 QT
-122 AAADMGP
+122 AMGT
-129 IFKAAEDPV
+129 
-138 KRLRQKINNIQDEI
+138 Q
-152 NIATKK
+152 
-158 LQDQR
+158 
-163 AIMASMSDEDMA
+163 
-175 SGKFDAVNEKII
+175 
-187 SIEGRL
+187 
-193 IRLKDQADSAKAKL
+193 AKL
-207 DKALDSSAAAKKTA
+207 DKALDSSAAADKTA
-221 DAVDA
+221 VAIKAAQEKAAASVKAAQEKAAAAV
-226 AKNKVSEAAN
+226 EAAN
-236 QQKAAL
+236 
-242 EKPAAAAER
+242 
-251 AHAKIGS
+251 AKIKAS
-258 SASKAAKMVKSA
+258 SNKTAQKVKGV
-270 FKAATSG
+270 FKSIASG
-277 IGSAFKKAGSAVG
+277 IGGAFKKAGSAVG

-353 TAFTPIMQVIQP
+353 TAFTPIVQAVQP
-365 ALNTLAG
+365 ALNALAA
-372 GFAAISKQIATATAG
+372 GFAAISKQIAAATAG

-401 KMQGVTDEA
+401 KMQTVTKEA

-483 PQFAVAA
+483 PQFAAAA

-512 ISILKSLLAGLESV
+512 ISILKSLLSGLESV

-821 ERMMGR
+821 ERTMSR

-835 VQAPTL
+835 VQAPAL
-841 GITSGTRAG
+841 GITSGARAG
-850 YATTPAVVSQPQAA
+850 YATTPAAVSQASTTGA
-864 GTNDTRAAQVLEL
+864 NDARAAQVLEL

>member
-52 AAQASVKKSLDGIGK
+52 AAQASIKKSLDGIDK
-67 QVEETKK
+67 RVDETKK

-79 DNMSSKELHELN
+79 DNMSDAELHDLN

-115 QSGNQEN
+115 SNPKKQAPKIEVEE
-122 AAADMGP
+122 
-129 IFKAAEDPV
+129 IFSV
-138 KRLRQKINNIQDEI
+138 
-152 NIATKK
+152 
-158 LQDQR
+158 
-163 AIMASMSDEDMA
+163 AS
-175 SGKFDAVNEKII
+175 DAVGLLNQKLDITYTKLYEQEAKLKQLATLWNEAVYSDGAGSEAAVKYNAQ
-187 SIEGRL
+187 IESTKEKL
-193 IRLKDQADSAKAKL
+193 VSLQQTALSTQAKL
-207 DKALDSSAAAKKTA
+207 DKALDSSAVADKTA
-221 DAVDA
+221 VAIKAAQEKAAASVKAAQEKAAAAV
-226 AKNKVSEAAN
+226 EAAN
-236 QQKAAL
+236 
-242 EKPAAAAER
+242 
-251 AHAKIGS
+251 AKIKAS
-258 SASKAAKMVKSA
+258 SNKTAQKVKSA

-290 KQLGGIQKK
+290 KQLSGIQKK

-483 PQFAVAA
+483 PQFAAAA
-490 ATVVKSLLSGFNSN
+490 ATVVKSLLSGFNGN
-504 FSKISESG
+504 FSKITESG
-512 ISILKSLLAGLESV
+512 ISILNSLLSGLESV

-590 KNLPLILQSGI
+590 KNLPIILQSGI
-601 DILLALI
+601 DILLALA

-638 QIIQAAIDLIVALAF
+638 DIIQAAIDLIMALAF

-660 ILMEKAPDIIQALVD
+660 ILLEKAPDIIQALVD
-675 GLLDAIPMLIDAAV
+675 GLIDAIPMLVDAAV
-689 ELLMKLVDYLI
+689 KLLMKLVDFVI
-700 DNLDLILTTGPKIMM
+700 NNLDMIFTLGPKIMI
-715 KLADSLIG
+715 KLADSLVK
-723 AIPKLFDAAMK
+723 AIPKLFDAAKKMPTAIVNK
-734 IPKAIAKK
+734 IK
-742 IIETDWLEVG
+742 ETDWLEVG
-752 KDIIRGIGDGLMN
+752 KNIIKGIGDGLLN
-765 GVKSIGDTI
+765 GVKNIAGTI
-774 KKVAGGIV
+774 KDAATGLI
-782 DGFKNFFG
+782 DGFKGFLG

-795 RLFRDEIGENLALGI
+795 KVFADIIGKNMALGI
-810 GEGFTEEMGTV
+810 GEGFTDEMGAV
-821 ERMMGR
+821 ESMMGK
-827 AMPDLTAA
+827 AVPDLTAA
-835 VQAPTL
+835 VQAPSL
-841 GITSGTRAG
+841 GITSGARAG
-850 YATTPAVVSQPQAA
+850 YATAPAAVQQPQTGGA
-864 GTNDTRAAQVLEL
+864 NDTRAAQVLEL
-877 LTRILEA
+877 LMRILEA
-884 IEGIDPQLILEGK
+884 IEGIDPQLILDGTTF
-897 LVGRLLNPYIKE
+897 GRLINPYIKK
-909 DDRRRGNSVVRVV
+909 DDRRKGNPVVRVV

>member
-52 AAQASVKKSLDGIGK
+52 AAQASIKKSLDGIDK
-67 QVEETKK
+67 RVDETKK

-79 DNMSSKELHELN
+79 DNMSDAELHDLN

-109 KSPELQ
+109 KSPALQTAPEKPAPKIGETFSVASDAVGLLNQKLDITYAQLGEQEAKLKQLAQQYAEVAAEKGDGSGAAKAIESQITAVQAKLVSLQ
-115 QSGNQEN
+115 QT
-122 AAADMGP
+122 AMGT
-129 IFKAAEDPV
+129 
-138 KRLRQKINNIQDEI
+138 Q
-152 NIATKK
+152 
-158 LQDQR
+158 
-163 AIMASMSDEDMA
+163 
-175 SGKFDAVNEKII
+175 
-187 SIEGRL
+187 
-193 IRLKDQADSAKAKL
+193 AKL
-207 DKALDSSAAAKKTA
+207 DKALDSSAAADKTA
-221 DAVDA
+221 VAIKAAQEKAAASVKAAQEKAAAAV
-226 AKNKVSEAAN
+226 EAAN
-236 QQKAAL
+236 
-242 EKPAAAAER
+242 
-251 AHAKIGS
+251 AKIKAS
-258 SASKAAKMVKSA
+258 SNKTAQKVKGV
-270 FKAATSG
+270 FKSIASG
-277 IGSAFKKAGSAVG
+277 IGGAFKKAGSAVG

-483 PQFAVAA
+483 PQFAAAA
-490 ATVVKSLLSGFNSN
+490 ATVVKSLLSGFNGN
-504 FSKISESG
+504 FSKITESG
-512 ISILKSLLAGLESV
+512 ISILNSLLSGLESV

-590 KNLPLILQSGI
+590 KNLPIILQSGI
-601 DILLALI
+601 DILLALA

-638 QIIQAAIDLIVALAF
+638 DIIQAAIDLIMALAF

-660 ILMEKAPDIIQALVD
+660 ILLEKAPDIIQALVD
-675 GLLDAIPMLIDAAV
+675 GLIDAIPMLVDAAV
-689 ELLMKLVDYLI
+689 KLLMKLVDFVI
-700 DNLDLILTTGPKIMM
+700 NNLDMIFTLGPKIMI
-715 KLADSLIG
+715 KLADSLVK
-723 AIPKLFDAAMK
+723 AIPKLFDAAKKMPTAIVNK
-734 IPKAIAKK
+734 IK
-742 IIETDWLEVG
+742 ETDWLEVG
-752 KDIIRGIGDGLMN
+752 KNIIKGIGDGLLN
-765 GVKSIGDTI
+765 GVKNIAGTI
-774 KKVAGGIV
+774 KDAATGLI
-782 DGFKNFFG
+782 DGFKGFLG

-795 RLFRDEIGENLALGI
+795 KVFADIIGKNMALGI
-810 GEGFTEEMGTV
+810 GEGFTDEMGAV
-821 ERMMGR
+821 ESMMGK
-827 AMPDLTAA
+827 AVPDLTAA
-835 VQAPTL
+835 VQAPSL
-841 GITSGTRAG
+841 GITSGARAG
-850 YATTPAVVSQPQAA
+850 YATAPAAVQQPQTGGA
-864 GTNDTRAAQVLEL
+864 NDTRAAQVLEL
-877 LTRILEA
+877 LMRILEA
-884 IEGIDPQLILEGK
+884 IEGIDPQLILDGTTF
-897 LVGRLLNPYIKE
+897 GRLINPYIKK
-909 DDRRRGNSVVRVV
+909 DDRRKGNPVVRVV

>member
-207 DKALDSSAAAKKTA
+207 DKALDSSAAADKTA
-221 DAVDA
+221 VAIKAAQEKAAAAV
-226 AKNKVSEAAN
+226 EAAN
-236 QQKAAL
+236 
-242 EKPAAAAER
+242 
-251 AHAKIGS
+251 AKIKAS
-258 SASKAAKMVKSA
+258 SNKTAQKVKGV
-270 FKAATSG
+270 FKPIASG
-277 IGSAFKKAGSAVG
+277 IGGAFKKAGSAVG

-353 TAFTPIMQVIQP
+353 TAFTPIVQAVQP
-365 ALNTLAG
+365 ALNALAA

-387 MFGKT
+387 MFGQT

-401 KMQGVTDEA
+401 KMQTVTKEA

-461 SKLAAGIGPAIAG
+461 SNLAAGIGPAIAG

-483 PQFAVAA
+483 PQFAAAA

-512 ISILKSLLAGLESV
+512 ISILKSLLSGLESV

-590 KNLPLILQSGI
+590 KNLPTILQAGI
-601 DILLALI
+601 DILIALI

-638 QIIQAAIDLIVALAF
+638 QIIQAAIDLIIALAF
-653 GLIDALP
+653 GIIDALP
-660 ILMEKAPDIIQALVD
+660 ILLEKAPAIIQTLVD
-675 GLLDAIPMLIDAAV
+675 GIVDAIPMLVDAAV
-689 ELLMKLVDYLI
+689 ELIMKLVDFLI
-700 DNLDLILTTGPKIMM
+700 DNMGLILSLGPKIVVA
-715 KLADSLIG
+715 LANGLIK
-723 AIPKLFDAAMK
+723 AIPKLLDAAMK
-734 IPKAIAKK
+734 MPKAIAKK
-742 IIETDWLEVG
+742 IMETDWLEVG
-752 KDIIRGIGDGLMN
+752 KNIIKGIGDGLLN
-765 GVKSIGDTI
+765 GVKNIAGTI
-774 KKVAGGIV
+774 KDAATGLI
-782 DGFKNFFG
+782 DGFKGFLG

-795 RLFRDEIGENLALGI
+795 KVFADIIGKNMALGI
-810 GEGFTEEMGTV
+810 GEGFTDEMGAV
-821 ERMMGR
+821 ESMMGK
-827 AMPDLTAA
+827 AVPDLTAA
-835 VQAPTL
+835 VQAPSL
-841 GITSGTRAG
+841 GITSGARAG
-850 YATTPAVVSQPQAA
+850 YTTAPAVVSQPQAA

>member
-52 AAQASVKKSLDGIGK
+52 AAQASIKKSLDGIDK
-67 QVEETKK
+67 RVDETKK

-79 DNMSSKELHELN
+79 DNMSDAELHDLN

-109 KSPELQ
+109 KSPALQTAPEKPAPKIGETFSVASDAVGLLNQKLDITYAQLGEQEAKLKQLAQQYAEVAAEKGDGSGAAKAIESQITAVQAKLVSLQ
-115 QSGNQEN
+115 QT
-122 AAADMGP
+122 AMGT
-129 IFKAAEDPV
+129 
-138 KRLRQKINNIQDEI
+138 Q
-152 NIATKK
+152 
-158 LQDQR
+158 
-163 AIMASMSDEDMA
+163 
-175 SGKFDAVNEKII
+175 
-187 SIEGRL
+187 
-193 IRLKDQADSAKAKL
+193 AKL
-207 DKALDSSAAAKKTA
+207 DKALDSSAAADKTA
-221 DAVDA
+221 VAIKAAQEKAAASVKAAQEKAAAAV
-226 AKNKVSEAAN
+226 EAAN
-236 QQKAAL
+236 
-242 EKPAAAAER
+242 
-251 AHAKIGS
+251 AKIKAS
-258 SASKAAKMVKSA
+258 SNKTAQKVKGV
-270 FKAATSG
+270 FKSIASG
-277 IGSAFKKAGSAVG
+277 IGGAFKKAGSAVG

-353 TAFTPIMQVIQP
+353 TAFTPIVQAVQP
-365 ALNTLAG
+365 ALNALAA
-372 GFAAISKQIATATAG
+372 GFAAISKQIAAATAG

-401 KMQGVTDEA
+401 KMQTVTKEA

-512 ISILKSLLAGLESV
+512 ISILKSLLSGLESV

-700 DNLDLILTTGPKIMM
+700 DNIDLILTTGPKIIM

-821 ERMMGR
+821 ERTMSR

-835 VQAPTL
+835 VQAPAL
-841 GITSGTRAG
+841 GITSGARAG
-850 YATTPAVVSQPQAA
+850 YATTPAAVSQASTTGA
-864 GTNDTRAAQVLEL
+864 NDARAAQVLEL

>member
-1 MTIGE
+1 MAS
-6 IQLDLVINNTIGKQV
+6 D
-21 QDAADKAKKPAEAAF
+21 
-36 SAVGEVI
+36 AVGLLNQKLDITYAQLGEQEAKLKQLAQQYAEVAAEKGDGSGAAKAI
-43 SSAVSKPME
+43 ESQITAV
-52 AAQASVKKSLDGIGK
+52 QAKLVS
-67 QVEETKK
+67 
-74 KFKGI
+74 
-79 DNMSSKELHELN
+79 
-91 PEFRK
+91 
-96 SPKDIGETTMAWK
+96 
-109 KSPELQ
+109 LQ
-115 QSGNQEN
+115 QT
-122 AAADMGP
+122 AMGT
-129 IFKAAEDPV
+129 
-138 KRLRQKINNIQDEI
+138 Q
-152 NIATKK
+152 
-158 LQDQR
+158 
-163 AIMASMSDEDMA
+163 
-175 SGKFDAVNEKII
+175 
-187 SIEGRL
+187 
-193 IRLKDQADSAKAKL
+193 AKL
-207 DKALDSSAAAKKTA
+207 DKALDSSAAADKTA
-221 DAVDA
+221 VAIKAAQEKAAASVKAAQEKAAAAV
-226 AKNKVSEAAN
+226 EAAN
-236 QQKAAL
+236 
-242 EKPAAAAER
+242 
-251 AHAKIGS
+251 AKIKAS
-258 SASKAAKMVKSA
+258 SNKTAQKVKGV
-270 FKAATSG
+270 FKSIASG
-277 IGSAFKKAGSAVG
+277 IGGAFKKAGSAVG

-353 TAFTPIMQVIQP
+353 TAFTPIVQAVQP
-365 ALNTLAG
+365 ALNALAA
-372 GFAAISKQIATATAG
+372 GFAAISKQIAAATAG

-401 KMQGVTDEA
+401 KMQTVTKEA

-483 PQFAVAA
+483 PQFAAAA

-512 ISILKSLLAGLESV
+512 ISILKSLLSGLESV

-590 KNLPLILQSGI
+590 KNLPTILQAGI
-601 DILLALI
+601 DILIALI

-700 DNLDLILTTGPKIMM
+700 DNIDLILTTGPKIIM

-765 GVKSIGDTI
+765 GVKSIGGTI

-850 YATTPAVVSQPQAA
+850 YATTPAAVSQAPTTGA
-864 GTNDTRAAQVLEL
+864 NDARAAQVLEL

-884 IEGIDPQLILEGK
+884 IEGIDPQLILDGTTF
-897 LVGRLLNPYIKE
+897 GRLINPYIKK
-909 DDRRRGNSVVRVV
+909 DDRRKGNPVVRVV

>member
-52 AAQASVKKSLDGIGK
+52 AAQASIKKSMDGIDK
-67 QVEETKK
+67 RVEETKK

-79 DNMSSKELHELN
+79 DNMSDAELHGLN

-96 SPKDIGETTMAWK
+96 SSKEIGDTTMAWK
-109 KSPELQ
+109 KSPAQQATPEKPAPKIGETFSVASDAVGLLNQKLDITYAQLGEQEAKLKQLAKQYAEVEAEKGYGSGAAKAIESQITAVQAKLVSLQ
-115 QSGNQEN
+115 QT
-122 AAADMGP
+122 AMGT
-129 IFKAAEDPV
+129 
-138 KRLRQKINNIQDEI
+138 Q
-152 NIATKK
+152 
-158 LQDQR
+158 
-163 AIMASMSDEDMA
+163 
-175 SGKFDAVNEKII
+175 
-187 SIEGRL
+187 
-193 IRLKDQADSAKAKL
+193 AKL
-207 DKALDSSAAAKKTA
+207 DKALDSSAAADKTA
-221 DAVDA
+221 VAIKAAQEKAAASVKAAQEKAAAAV
-226 AKNKVSEAAN
+226 EAAN
-236 QQKAAL
+236 
-242 EKPAAAAER
+242 
-251 AHAKIGS
+251 AKIKAS
-258 SASKAAKMVKSA
+258 SNKTAQKVKGV
-270 FKAATSG
+270 FKSIASG
-277 IGSAFKKAGSAVG
+277 IGGAFKKAGSAVG

-353 TAFTPIMQVIQP
+353 TAFTPIVQAVQP
-365 ALNTLAG
+365 ALNALAA

-401 KMQGVTDEA
+401 KMQTVTKEA

-483 PQFAVAA
+483 PQFAAAA

-512 ISILKSLLAGLESV
+512 ISILKSLLSGLESV
-526 LPELG
+526 LPDLG

-675 GLLDAIPMLIDAAV
+675 GLIDAIPMLIDAAV

-821 ERMMGR
+821 ERTMSR

-835 VQAPTL
+835 VQAPAL
-841 GITSGTRAG
+841 GITSGARAG
-850 YATTPAVVSQPQAA
+850 YATTPAAVSQASTTGA
-864 GTNDTRAAQVLEL
+864 NDARAAQVLEL

>member
-1 MTIGE
+1 MTVGE

-52 AAQASVKKSLDGIGK
+52 AAQASIKKTMDGIDK
-67 QVEETKK
+67 RVEETKK
-74 KFKGI
+74 KFKSI
-79 DNMSSKELHELN
+79 DNMSDAELHDLN

-96 SPKDIGETTMAWK
+96 SSKDIGETTMAWK
-109 KSPELQ
+109 KSPALQAAPEKPAPKIGETFSVASDAVGLLNQKLDITYAQLGEQEAKLKQLAQQYAEVAAEKGDGSGAAKAIESQITAVQAKLVSLQ
-115 QSGNQEN
+115 QT
-122 AAADMGP
+122 AMGT
-129 IFKAAEDPV
+129 
-138 KRLRQKINNIQDEI
+138 Q
-152 NIATKK
+152 
-158 LQDQR
+158 
-163 AIMASMSDEDMA
+163 
-175 SGKFDAVNEKII
+175 
-187 SIEGRL
+187 
-193 IRLKDQADSAKAKL
+193 AKL
-207 DKALDSSAAAKKTA
+207 DKALDSSAAADKTA
-221 DAVDA
+221 VAIKAAQEKAAASVKAAQEKAAAAV
-226 AKNKVSEAAN
+226 EAAN
-236 QQKAAL
+236 
-242 EKPAAAAER
+242 
-251 AHAKIGS
+251 AKIKAS
-258 SASKAAKMVKSA
+258 SNKTAQKVKGV
-270 FKAATSG
+270 FKSIASG
-277 IGSAFKKAGSAVG
+277 IGGAFKKAGSAVG

-353 TAFTPIMQVIQP
+353 TAFTPIVQAVQP
-365 ALNTLAG
+365 ALNALAA
-372 GFAAISKQIATATAG
+372 GFAAISKQIAAATAG

-401 KMQGVTDEA
+401 KMQTVTKEA

-483 PQFAVAA
+483 PQFAAAA

-512 ISILKSLLAGLESV
+512 ISILKSLLSGLESV

-590 KNLPLILQSGI
+590 KNLPTILQAGI
-601 DILLALI
+601 DILIALI

-700 DNLDLILTTGPKIMM
+700 DNIDLILTTGPKIIM

-821 ERMMGR
+821 ERTMSR

-835 VQAPTL
+835 VQAPAL
-841 GITSGTRAG
+841 GITSGARAG
-850 YATTPAVVSQPQAA
+850 YATTPAAVSQASTTGA
-864 GTNDTRAAQVLEL
+864 NDARAAQVLEL

>member
-1 MTIGE
+1 MTVGE

-52 AAQASVKKSLDGIGK
+52 AAQASIKKSMDGIDK
-67 QVEETKK
+67 RVEETKK
-74 KFKGI
+74 KFKSI
-79 DNMSSKELHELN
+79 DNMSDAELHDLN

-96 SPKDIGETTMAWK
+96 SSKDIGETTMAWK
-109 KSPELQ
+109 KSPALQAAPEKPAPKIGETFSVASDAVGLLNQKLDITYAQLGEQEAKLKQLAKQYAEVEAEKGYGSGAAKAIESQITAVQAKLVSLQ
-115 QSGNQEN
+115 QT
-122 AAADMGP
+122 AMGT
-129 IFKAAEDPV
+129 
-138 KRLRQKINNIQDEI
+138 Q
-152 NIATKK
+152 
-158 LQDQR
+158 
-163 AIMASMSDEDMA
+163 
-175 SGKFDAVNEKII
+175 
-187 SIEGRL
+187 
-193 IRLKDQADSAKAKL
+193 AKL
-207 DKALDSSAAAKKTA
+207 DKALDSSAAADKTA
-221 DAVDA
+221 VAIKAAQEKAAASVKAAQEKAAAAV
-226 AKNKVSEAAN
+226 EAAN
-236 QQKAAL
+236 
-242 EKPAAAAER
+242 
-251 AHAKIGS
+251 AKIKAS
-258 SASKAAKMVKSA
+258 SNKTAQKVKGV
-270 FKAATSG
+270 FKSIASG
-277 IGSAFKKAGSAVG
+277 IGGAFKKAGSAVG

-353 TAFTPIMQVIQP
+353 TAFTPIVQAVQP
-365 ALNTLAG
+365 ALNALAA

-401 KMQGVTDEA
+401 KMQTVTKEA

-483 PQFAVAA
+483 PQFAAAA

-512 ISILKSLLAGLESV
+512 ISILKSLLSGLESV
-526 LPELG
+526 LPDLG

-675 GLLDAIPMLIDAAV
+675 GLIDAIPMLIDAAV

-821 ERMMGR
+821 ERTMSR

-835 VQAPTL
+835 VQAPAL
-841 GITSGTRAG
+841 GITSGARAG
-850 YATTPAVVSQPQAA
+850 YATTPAAVSQASTTGA
-864 GTNDTRAAQVLEL
+864 NDARAAQVLEL

>member
-52 AAQASVKKSLDGIGK
+52 AAQASIKKSLDGIDK
-67 QVEETKK
+67 RVDETKK

-79 DNMSSKELHELN
+79 DNMSDAELHDLN

-109 KSPELQ
+109 KSPALQTAPEKPAPKIGETFSVASDAVGLLNQKLDITYAQLGEQEAKLKQLAQQYAEVAAEKGDGSGAAKAIESQITAVQAKLVSLQ
-115 QSGNQEN
+115 QT
-122 AAADMGP
+122 AMGT
-129 IFKAAEDPV
+129 
-138 KRLRQKINNIQDEI
+138 Q
-152 NIATKK
+152 
-158 LQDQR
+158 
-163 AIMASMSDEDMA
+163 
-175 SGKFDAVNEKII
+175 
-187 SIEGRL
+187 
-193 IRLKDQADSAKAKL
+193 AKL
-207 DKALDSSAAAKKTA
+207 DKALDSSAAADKTA
-221 DAVDA
+221 VAIKAAQEKAAASVKAAQEKAAAAV
-226 AKNKVSEAAN
+226 EAAN
-236 QQKAAL
+236 
-242 EKPAAAAER
+242 
-251 AHAKIGS
+251 AKIKAS
-258 SASKAAKMVKSA
+258 SNKTAQKVKGV
-270 FKAATSG
+270 FKSIASG
-277 IGSAFKKAGSAVG
+277 IGGAFKKAGFAVG

-353 TAFTPIMQVIQP
+353 TAFTPIVQAVQP
-365 ALNTLAG
+365 ALNALAG

-387 MFGKT
+387 MFGQT

-401 KMQGVTDEA
+401 KMQTVTKEA

-483 PQFAVAA
+483 PQFAAAA
-490 ATVVKSLLSGFNSN
+490 ATVVKSLLSGFNGN
-504 FSKISESG
+504 FSKITESG
-512 ISILKSLLAGLESV
+512 ISILNSLLSGLESV

-590 KNLPLILQSGI
+590 KNLPIILQSGI
-601 DILLALI
+601 DILLALA

-638 QIIQAAIDLIVALAF
+638 DIIQAAIDLIMALAF

-660 ILMEKAPDIIQALVD
+660 ILLEKAPDIIQALVD
-675 GLLDAIPMLIDAAV
+675 GLIDAIPMLVDAAV
-689 ELLMKLVDYLI
+689 KLLMKLVDFVI
-700 DNLDLILTTGPKIMM
+700 NNLDMIFTLGPKIMI
-715 KLADSLIG
+715 KLADSLVK
-723 AIPKLFDAAMK
+723 AIPKLFDAAKKMPTAIVNK
-734 IPKAIAKK
+734 IK
-742 IIETDWLEVG
+742 ETDWLEVG
-752 KDIIRGIGDGLMN
+752 KNIIKGIGDGLLN
-765 GVKSIGDTI
+765 GVKNIAGTI
-774 KKVAGGIV
+774 KDAATGLI
-782 DGFKNFFG
+782 DGFKGFLG

-795 RLFRDEIGENLALGI
+795 KVFADIIGKNMALGI
-810 GEGFTEEMGTV
+810 GEGFTDEMGAV
-821 ERMMGR
+821 ESMMGK
-827 AMPDLTAA
+827 AVPDLTAA
-835 VQAPTL
+835 VQAPSL
-841 GITSGTRAG
+841 GITSGARAG
-850 YATTPAVVSQPQAA
+850 YATAPAAVQQPQTGGA
-864 GTNDTRAAQVLEL
+864 NDTRAAQVLEL
-877 LTRILEA
+877 LMRILEA
-884 IEGIDPQLILEGK
+884 IEGIDPQLILDGTTF
-897 LVGRLLNPYIKE
+897 GRLINPYIKK
-909 DDRRRGNSVVRVV
+909 DDRRKGNPVVRVV

>member
-52 AAQASVKKSLDGIGK
+52 AAQASIKKSMDGIDK
-67 QVEETKK
+67 RVEETKK

-79 DNMSSKELHELN
+79 DNMSDAELHGLN

-115 QSGNQEN
+115 SNPKKQAPKIEVEE
-122 AAADMGP
+122 
-129 IFKAAEDPV
+129 IFSV
-138 KRLRQKINNIQDEI
+138 
-152 NIATKK
+152 
-158 LQDQR
+158 
-163 AIMASMSDEDMA
+163 AS
-175 SGKFDAVNEKII
+175 DAVGLLNQKLDITYTKLYEQEAKLKQLATLWNEAVYSDGAGSEAAVKYNAQ
-187 SIEGRL
+187 IESTKEKL
-193 IRLKDQADSAKAKL
+193 VSLQQTALSTQAKL
-207 DKALDSSAAAKKTA
+207 DKALDSSAVADKTA
-221 DAVDA
+221 VAIKAAQEKAAASVKAAQEKAAAAV
-226 AKNKVSEAAN
+226 EAAN
-236 QQKAAL
+236 
-242 EKPAAAAER
+242 
-251 AHAKIGS
+251 AKIKAS
-258 SASKAAKMVKSA
+258 SNKTAQKVKSA

-290 KQLGGIQKK
+290 KQLSGIQKK

-483 PQFAVAA
+483 PQFAAAA
-490 ATVVKSLLSGFNSN
+490 ATVVKSLLSGFNGN
-504 FSKISESG
+504 FSKITESG
-512 ISILKSLLAGLESV
+512 ISILNSLLSGLESV

-590 KNLPLILQSGI
+590 KNLPIILQSGI
-601 DILLALI
+601 DILLALA

-638 QIIQAAIDLIVALAF
+638 DIIQAAIDLIMALAF

-660 ILMEKAPDIIQALVD
+660 ILLEKAPDIIQALVD
-675 GLLDAIPMLIDAAV
+675 GLIDAIPMLVDAAV
-689 ELLMKLVDYLI
+689 KLLMKLVDFVI
-700 DNLDLILTTGPKIMM
+700 NNLDMIFTLGPKIMI
-715 KLADSLIG
+715 KLADSLVK
-723 AIPKLFDAAMK
+723 AIPKLFDAAKKMPTAIVNK
-734 IPKAIAKK
+734 IK
-742 IIETDWLEVG
+742 ETDWLEVG
-752 KDIIRGIGDGLMN
+752 KNIIKGIGDGLLN
-765 GVKSIGDTI
+765 GVKNIAGTI
-774 KKVAGGIV
+774 KDAATGLI
-782 DGFKNFFG
+782 DGFKGFLG

-795 RLFRDEIGENLALGI
+795 KVFADIIGKNMALGI
-810 GEGFTEEMGTV
+810 GEGFTDEMGAV
-821 ERMMGR
+821 ESMMGK
-827 AMPDLTAA
+827 AVPDLTAA
-835 VQAPTL
+835 VQAPSL
-841 GITSGTRAG
+841 GITSGARAG
-850 YATTPAVVSQPQAA
+850 YATAPAAVQQPQTGGA
-864 GTNDTRAAQVLEL
+864 NDTRAAQVLEL
-877 LTRILEA
+877 LMRILEA
-884 IEGIDPQLILEGK
+884 IEGIDPQLILDGTTF
-897 LVGRLLNPYIKE
+897 GRLINPYIKK
-909 DDRRRGNSVVRVV
+909 DDRRKGNPVVRVV

>member
-52 AAQASVKKSLDGIGK
+52 AAQASIKKSLDGIDK
-67 QVEETKK
+67 RVDETKK

-79 DNMSSKELHELN
+79 DNMSDAELHDLN

-109 KSPELQ
+109 KSPALQTAPEKPAPKIGETFSVASDAVGLLNQKLDITYAQLGEQEAKLKQLAQQYAEVAAEKGDGSGAAKAIESQITAVQAKLVSLQ
-115 QSGNQEN
+115 QTAMRTQ
-122 AAADMGP
+122 
-129 IFKAAEDPV
+129 
-138 KRLRQKINNIQDEI
+138 
-152 NIATKK
+152 
-158 LQDQR
+158 
-163 AIMASMSDEDMA
+163 
-175 SGKFDAVNEKII
+175 
-187 SIEGRL
+187 
-193 IRLKDQADSAKAKL
+193 AKL
-207 DKALDSSAAAKKTA
+207 DKALDSSAAADKTA
-221 DAVDA
+221 VAIKAAQEKAAASVKAAQEKAAAAV
-226 AKNKVSEAAN
+226 EAAN
-236 QQKAAL
+236 
-242 EKPAAAAER
+242 
-251 AHAKIGS
+251 AKIKAS
-258 SASKAAKMVKSA
+258 SNKTAQKVKGV
-270 FKAATSG
+270 FKSIASG
-277 IGSAFKKAGSAVG
+277 IGGAFKKAGSAVG

-299 AHGLSKSVKSA
+299 AHDLSKSMKSA

-353 TAFTPIMQVIQP
+353 TAFTPIVQAVQP
-365 ALNTLAG
+365 ALNALAA
-372 GFAAISKQIATATAG
+372 GFAAISKQIAAATAG

-401 KMQGVTDEA
+401 KMQTVTKEA
-410 KKASGTLAGIDELN
+410 KKASGSLAGIDELN

-461 SKLAAGIGPAIAG
+461 SNLAAGIGPAIAG
-474 ILGKISGAA
+474 ILGKISRAA
-483 PQFAVAA
+483 PQFAAAA

-512 ISILKSLLAGLESV
+512 ISILKSLLSGLESV

-715 KLADSLIG
+715 KLADSLID

-752 KDIIRGIGDGLMN
+752 KDIIRGIEDGLMN

-821 ERMMGR
+821 ERTMSR

-835 VQAPTL
+835 VQAPAL
-841 GITSGTRAG
+841 GITSGARAG
-850 YATTPAVVSQPQAA
+850 YATTPAAVSQASTTGA
-864 GTNDTRAAQVLEL
+864 NDARAAQVLEL

-884 IEGIDPQLILEGK
+884 IEGIDPQLILDGK

>member
-1 MTIGE
+1 MTVGE

-52 AAQASVKKSLDGIGK
+52 AAQASIKKSMDGIDK
-67 QVEETKK
+67 RVEETKK
-74 KFKGI
+74 KFKSI
-79 DNMSSKELHELN
+79 DNMSDAELHDLN

-96 SPKDIGETTMAWK
+96 SSKDIGETTMAWK
-109 KSPELQ
+109 KSPALQAAPEKPAPKIGETFSVASDAVGLLNQKLDITYAQLGEQEAKLKQLAQQYAEVAAEKGDGSGAAKAIESQITAVQAKLVSLQ
-115 QSGNQEN
+115 QT
-122 AAADMGP
+122 AMGT
-129 IFKAAEDPV
+129 
-138 KRLRQKINNIQDEI
+138 Q
-152 NIATKK
+152 
-158 LQDQR
+158 
-163 AIMASMSDEDMA
+163 
-175 SGKFDAVNEKII
+175 
-187 SIEGRL
+187 
-193 IRLKDQADSAKAKL
+193 AKL
-207 DKALDSSAAAKKTA
+207 DKALDSSAAADKTA
-221 DAVDA
+221 VAIKAAQEKAAASVKAAQEKAAAAV
-226 AKNKVSEAAN
+226 EAAN
-236 QQKAAL
+236 
-242 EKPAAAAER
+242 
-251 AHAKIGS
+251 AKIKAS
-258 SASKAAKMVKSA
+258 SNKTAQKVKGV
-270 FKAATSG
+270 FKSITSG
-277 IGSAFKKAGSAVG
+277 IGGAFKKAGSAVG

-353 TAFTPIMQVIQP
+353 TAFTPIVQAVQP
-365 ALNTLAG
+365 ALNALAA
-372 GFAAISKQIATATAG
+372 GFAAISKQIAAATAG

-401 KMQGVTDEA
+401 KMQTVTKEA

-483 PQFAVAA
+483 PQFAAAA

-512 ISILKSLLAGLESV
+512 ISILKSLLSGLESV

-590 KNLPLILQSGI
+590 KNLPTILQAGI
-601 DILLALI
+601 DILIALI

-700 DNLDLILTTGPKIMM
+700 DNIDLILTTGPKIIM

-821 ERMMGR
+821 ERTMSR

-835 VQAPTL
+835 VQAPAL
-841 GITSGTRAG
+841 GITSGARAG
-850 YATTPAVVSQPQAA
+850 YATTPAAVSQASTTGA
-864 GTNDTRAAQVLEL
+864 NDARAAQVLEL

>member
-1 MTIGE
+1 MTVGE
-6 IQLDLVINNTIGKQV
+6 IRLDLVINNTIGKQV

-52 AAQASVKKSLDGIGK
+52 AAQASIKKSLDGIGK
-67 QVEETKK
+67 QVDETKK

-79 DNMSSKELHELN
+79 DSMSDAELHELN

-109 KSPELQ
+109 KSPALQTAPEKPAPKIGETFSVASDAVGLLNQKLDITYAQLGEQEAKLKQLAKQYAEVEAEKGYGSGATKAIESQITAVQAKLVSLQ
-115 QSGNQEN
+115 QT
-122 AAADMGP
+122 AMGT
-129 IFKAAEDPV
+129 
-138 KRLRQKINNIQDEI
+138 Q
-152 NIATKK
+152 
-158 LQDQR
+158 
-163 AIMASMSDEDMA
+163 
-175 SGKFDAVNEKII
+175 
-187 SIEGRL
+187 
-193 IRLKDQADSAKAKL
+193 AKL
-207 DKALDSSAAAKKTA
+207 NKALDSSAAADKTA
-221 DAVDA
+221 VAIKAAQEKAAASVKAAQEKAAAAV
-226 AKNKVSEAAN
+226 EAAN
-236 QQKAAL
+236 
-242 EKPAAAAER
+242 
-251 AHAKIGS
+251 AKIKAS
-258 SASKAAKMVKSA
+258 SNKTAQKVKGV
-270 FKAATSG
+270 FKSIASG
-277 IGSAFKKAGSAVG
+277 IGGAFKKAGSAVG

-353 TAFTPIMQVIQP
+353 TAFTPIVQAVQP
-365 ALNTLAG
+365 ALNALAG

-387 MFGKT
+387 MFGQT

-401 KMQGVTDEA
+401 KMQTVTKEA

-483 PQFAVAA
+483 PQFAAAA

-512 ISILKSLLAGLESV
+512 ISILKSLLSGLESV

-536 VIDLMLQAFLTYAPS
+536 VINLMLQAFLTYAPS

-572 ELIPM
+572 ELIPV

-675 GLLDAIPMLIDAAV
+675 GLIDAIPMLIDAAV

-821 ERMMGR
+821 ERTMSR

-841 GITSGTRAG
+841 GITSGARAG
-850 YATTPAVVSQPQAA
+850 YATTPAAVSQAPTTGA
-864 GTNDTRAAQVLEL
+864 NDARAAQVLEL

-884 IEGIDPQLILEGK
+884 IEGIDPQLILDGTTF
-897 LVGRLLNPYIKE
+897 GRLINPYIKK
-909 DDRRRGNSVVRVV
+909 DDRRKGNPVVRVV